1 MEKNGLHS
9 PIETVIHNIS
19 ITQTPVSPSD
29 KRLIKDLETLK
40 NILSEPK
47 LNERL
52 KCNSVMI
59 FIASAVWYKRDELKT
74 LQCEREETSY

>member
-1 MEKNGLHS
+1 MKKNIDYEELYSQFEYECYDILKKIANKVEKNGLHS

-40 NILSEPK
+40 NIL
-47 LNERL
+47 L
-52 KCNSVMI
+52 
-59 FIASAVWYKRDELKT
+59 
-74 LQCEREETSY
+74 